1 MWREILTR
9 RLTRRSAPLAREGD
23 EPMRV
28 VNAVARADAIMGL
41 VASTARPLSIGSIA
55 RDLGLP
61 RNTTYELVF
70 TLCECRLLRMGV
82 DGRVSPGIRL
92 FELGGVYVASLDWVE
107 EAREVAREVRD
118 LSGETVQVAM
128 LDGRDAIYLVK
139 EESQKAIRMASSI
152 GRRLSAHAS
161 AIGKVLLAGLPYM
174 DLVALLGT
182 QSLERLTEHT
192 IVDPAQLMEEFESNA
207 FGHRWK
213 EQRPPLT
220 RWRGSSASPAAVAVR
235 YTDAPWA
242 CCRMN
247 PLQLPAPRWKP
258 KRAGS
263 WARSPTRACALG

>member
-1 MWREILTR
+1 
-9 RLTRRSAPLAREGD
+9 
-23 EPMRV
+23 MRV

-152 GRRLSAHAS
+152 GRRLPAHAS
-161 AIGKVLLAGLPYM
+161 AIGKVLLAGLP
-174 DLVALLGT
+174 LAERVELLGT
-182 QSLERLTEHT
+182 HPLERLTEHT
-192 IVDPAQLMEEFESNA
+192 IVDPAQLMEELESTERRGYALDNEESSPEVCCVAAPIWDSTSCVIAAMSVSMPTSRLTAARREEHATLLVDATTRLSARLGHVAGAGNA
-207 FGHRWK
+207 FDSR
-213 EQRPPLT
+213 
-220 RWRGSSASPAAVAVR
+220 
-235 YTDAPWA
+235 
-242 CCRMN
+242 
-247 PLQLPAPRWKP
+247 
-258 KRAGS
+258 
-263 WARSPTRACALG
+263 